1 MREIEN
7 NDRRTVEI
15 VGRGWWEQRTPLEKV
30 GVVALGIAGGVV
42 TAAVV
47 FPHAA
52 AAAGGGALTA
62 TGGWLLKRA
71 FGK

>member
-1 MREIEN
+1 MRHIGPRNGGELQ
-7 NDRRTVEI
+7 RR
-15 VGRGWWEQRTPLEKV
+15 WWTDRTPLEKV
-30 GVVALGIAGGVV
+30 GVVALGVAAGAV
-42 TAAVV
+42 AAVLL

-62 TGGWLLKRA
+62 TGALLLKKG